1 MLNPKKFI
9 RPNIAALEPY
19 QSARSAYI
27 TNAIRLDANENPF
40 GDGKSNRYPDP
51 YQSALR
57 QAVAQRMA
65 LREDQIVFG
74 NGSDELIDLLIR
86 VTCEPLQDRVLIC
99 PPTFGMYE
107 FSATINNVAIEK
119 IDLLAD
125 YQLNVAEIIK
135 SSAQILFLPFPSSPT
150 GNLFSIRDLEA
161 ILNQF
166 QGLVVLDEAYIDFA
180 AASSWSGR
188 LAEFPRAIVLQTFS
202 KYWGLAGCRIGM
214 AFAGVEIIQALEK
227 TKMPYNLNQ
236 FSAEKALEALQNEK
250 TIRAN
255 AEALLGEREKLKT
268 KLQALSFVAQ
278 VFSSQTNFLWVQS
291 PAAKQIYLFLKEAGI
306 LVRWYG
312 ATPDF
317 LRISVGSSAEN
328 QKLIDCLKNYQ
339 P

>member
-1 MLNPKKFI
+1 MP
-9 RPNIAALEPY
+9 
-19 QSARSAYI
+19 
-27 TNAIRLDANENPF
+27 NAIRLDANENPF

-51 YQSALR
+51 YQWSLR
-57 QAVAQRMA
+57 QAVAQRSA

-86 VTCEPLQDRVLIC
+86 VTCEPQQDRILIC
-99 PPTFGMYE
+99 PPTFGLYE
-107 FSATINNVAIEK
+107 FAATISNVATEK

-135 SSAQILFLPFPSSPT
+135 SSAQILFLPVPNSPT
-150 GNLFSIRDLEA
+150 GNLFSTRDLET
-161 ILNQF
+161 ILCQF
-166 QGLVVLDEAYIDFA
+166 KGLVVLDEAYIDFA
-180 AASSWSGR
+180 GTPSWTAR
-188 LAEFPRAIVLQTFS
+188 LVEFPRLIVLQTFS
-202 KYWGLAGCRIGM
+202 KYWGLAGLRIGVG
-214 AFAGVEIIQALEK
+214 FAGFEIIQVLEK

-250 TIRAN
+250 IIRAN
-255 AEALLGEREKLKT
+255 AEALLRERDKLKV
-268 KLQALSFVAQ
+268 KLQ
-278 VFSSQTNFLWVQS
+278 VFSFIAKVFPSQTNFLWVQTL
-291 PAAKQIYLFLKEAGI
+291 AAKQLYLFLKKAEI